1 MTHRETL
8 PSVGKQEIDW
18 SAHGDIKDAAR
29 AGDFGQVVRLARGVT
44 GLPQIRLATACG
56 VSQAAIS
63 RLENRGVG
71 DYNMTTLAIAATE
84 LGLPFELV
92 GLANQLSIG
101 IPPVERRE
109 FLVAAAGAAALPLT
123 TGLPA
128 RAPATDIDS
137 PQAGAL
143 RVVSA
148 SYRRLDA
155 TMPSRRLSKVVQGHL
170 DLIRDTLRD
179 APDEPNRSRLSSVGS
194 EAASFAAWLAWDM
207 GDHGSARGWY
217 GQAVRAAKTARDPL
231 LLAYQVG
238 SLASFEADT
247 GNPHAAI
254 RLVEQARHHLGQHV
268 PPLAAAWLSSIEAG
282 AHATGQDKR
291 ACERALKACSHH
303 AERIPGA
310 EPVAWPWIF
319 AFDERKIMAS
329 SLTCMARLGQPLH
342 SRLTEQ
348 DIASALRSGHDKQRA
363 LLSLDVATGYLS
375 TREID
380 RAFTLALRA
389 VTEGIRLQSGKVV
402 ERARAFRRTYTGGSQ
417 PSIVRD
423 FDSQLQTAYL

>member
-1 MTHRETL
+1 M
-8 PSVGKQEIDW
+8 GKQEIDW
-18 SAHGDIKDAAR
+18 SSHGDIKDAAR
-29 AGDFGQVVRLARGVT
+29 AGDFGQVVRLARKVT
-44 GLPQIRLATACG
+44 GVPQIRLAEACG

-63 RLENRGVG
+63 RLESRGVG

-109 FLVAAAGAAALPLT
+109 FLMAAAGAAALPLSA
-123 TGLPA
+123 G
-128 RAPATDIDS
+128 ATPRVSASDIDY

-143 RVVSA
+143 RVVTA

-155 TMPSRRLSKVVQGHL
+155 TMPSRRLSKVAQGHL
-170 DLIRDTLRD
+170 DLIRATLHDT
-179 APDEPNRSRLSSVGS
+179 PDEPHRSRLSSVGS
-194 EAASFAAWLAWDM
+194 EAASFTAWLAWDM

-217 GQAVRAAKTARDPL
+217 GQAVHAAKAAKDPL

-247 GNPHAAI
+247 GNAHAAR
-254 RLVEQARHHLGQHV
+254 RLVEQARHHLGRHV
-268 PPLAAAWLSSIEAG
+268 PPLAAAWLASIEAV
-282 AHATGQDKR
+282 AHAVGQDKR
-291 ACERALKACSHH
+291 ACGRALKACAQH
-303 AERIPGA
+303 AAQIPES

-319 AFDERKIMAS
+319 AFDERKITAC
-329 SLTCMARLGQPLH
+329 SLTCTARIGQPLH
-342 SRLTEQ
+342 SRFTEE
-348 DIASALRSGHDKQRA
+348 DIATALSSGHDKQRA

-380 RAFTLALRA
+380 KAFTLALRA
-389 VTEGIRLQSGKVV
+389 VTEGVRLQSGKVV
-402 ERARAFRRTYTGGSQ
+402 ERARLFRRAYTAGSA